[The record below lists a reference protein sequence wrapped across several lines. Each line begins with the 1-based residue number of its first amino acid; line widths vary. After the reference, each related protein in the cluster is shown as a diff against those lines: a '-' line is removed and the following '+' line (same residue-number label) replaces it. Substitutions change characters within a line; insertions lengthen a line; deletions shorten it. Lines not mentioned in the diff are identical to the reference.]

1 MNREEAKGLAKKFL
15 AGKATAEEKND
26 LHGWSALNI
35 DNEPEVVFT
44 SKPENADDV
53 KSRLFDRIQ
62 SKINTENQLVY
73 RGPIRTKLW
82 YRMVAAA
89 AVLLIAGTSVYLYKT
104 DAGGFFKNDL
114 ADVKHIAV
122 GKNTAILTL
131 SNGKQI
137 NLSDAINGQLADES
151 GISISKTSNGQLV
164 YELKGGSTKAGNEN
178 RLNKIS
184 TPKGGQYQ
192 VVLPDGSRVWLN
204 AASSIKFPADFVG
217 LNQRRVQLM
226 GEAYFEVAKD
236 KSHPFI
242 VETDKQD
249 VEVLGT
255 HFNINAYADEELT
268 KTTLLEGSVRVS
280 LAGYSPL
287 RHATDAFV
295 ILKPGQQAVLAD
307 GPIKINAAD
316 TEEAVAWKNGY
327 FKFKSESL
335 SSIMRKLSRWY
346 DVEIVYK
353 GEISKDRFGG
363 TISRYKN
370 VADVLEMLESTKLVK
385 FKVEG
390 RRIIVI

>member
-1 MNREEAKGLAKKFL
+1 MNNEEVKGLAKKFL
-15 AGKATAEEKND
+15 AGKATTEDKSK
-26 LHGWSALNI
+26 LHSWSALNA
-35 DNEPEVVFT
+35 DDEPEVVFT
-44 SKPENADDV
+44 SKPENAEDV

-62 SKINTENQLVY
+62 SKINTGDQ
-73 RGPIRTKLW
+73 PIYERSIGTRLW
-82 YRMVAAA
+82 YRTVAAA
-89 AVLLIAGTSVYLYKT
+89 AILLIIGTPAYLYN
-104 DAGGFFKNDL
+104 AGSLFKDDL
-114 ADVKHIAV
+114 ADAKHIAI

-131 SNGKQI
+131 ANGKQI
-137 NLSDAINGQLADES
+137 NLSDAVNGKLADES
-151 GISISKTSNGQLV
+151 GISINKTSDGQLV
-164 YELKGGSTKAGNEN
+164 YEVKGAAGRGDEN

-192 VVLPDGSRVWLN
+192 VVLPDGSKVWLN
-204 AASSIKFPADFVG
+204 AASSIKFPSDFVG
-217 LNQRRVQLM
+217 LNQRKVQLI

-242 VETDKQD
+242 VQTDKQE

-255 HFNINAYADEELT
+255 HFNVNAYSDEELT

-280 LAGYSPL
+280 LDGNSNAV
-287 RHATDAFV
+287 HVTNAFV

-307 GPIKINAAD
+307 GPIKINQAD

-327 FKFKSESL
+327 FKFNSESL

-346 DVEIVYK
+346 DVEVVYK

-390 RRIIVI
+390 RRIIVM

>member
-1 MNREEAKGLAKKFL
+1 MNKEEAKGLAEKFL
-15 AGKATAEEKND
+15 AGKATDEDKSK
-26 LHGWSALNI
+26 LHSWSELNA
-35 DNEPEVVFT
+35 DDEPEVVFT
-44 SKPENADDV
+44 SKLENVEDV

-62 SKINTENQLVY
+62 SKINTGDQSVQHGFIGT
-73 RGPIRTKLW
+73 RLW

-89 AVLLIAGTSVYLYKT
+89 AAILLIVGTSMYLYKASA
-104 DAGGFFKNDL
+104 DSLFKDDL
-114 ADVKHIAV
+114 ADAKHIPI

-131 SNGKQI
+131 ANGKQI
-137 NLSDAINGQLADES
+137 NLSDAVNGQLADES
-151 GISISKTSNGQLV
+151 GISITKISDGQLV
-164 YELKGGSTKAGNEN
+164 YEVKAVVARGAEN
-178 RLNKIS
+178 RLNTIS

-192 VVLPDGSRVWLN
+192 VVLPDGSKVWLN
-204 AASSIKFPADFVG
+204 AASSIKFPSDFVG
-217 LNQRRVQLM
+217 LNQRKVQLM

-236 KSHPFI
+236 KLHPFI

-255 HFNINAYADEELT
+255 HFNINAYGDEELT

-280 LAGYSPL
+280 LDGTSNTV
-287 RHATDAFV
+287 HVTDAFI
-295 ILKPGQQAVLAD
+295 ILKPGQQAVLAT
-307 GPIKINAAD
+307 GPIKINQAD

-346 DVEIVYK
+346 DVEVVYK

>member
-1 MNREEAKGLAKKFL
+1 MNNEEVKGLAKKFL
-15 AGKATAEEKND
+15 VGKATAEDKSK
-26 LHGWSALNI
+26 LHSWSALNA
-35 DNEPEVVFT
+35 DDEPEVVFT
-44 SKPENADDV
+44 SKPENAEDV

-62 SKINTENQLVY
+62 SKINTGDQ
-73 RGPIRTKLW
+73 PIYERFIGTRLW
-82 YRMVAAA
+82 YRTVAAA
-89 AVLLIAGTSVYLYKT
+89 AILLIIGTPAYLYN
-104 DAGGFFKNDL
+104 AGSLFKDDL
-114 ADVKHIAV
+114 ADAKHIAI

-131 SNGKQI
+131 ANGKQI
-137 NLSDAINGQLADES
+137 NLSDAVNGKLADES
-151 GISISKTSNGQLV
+151 GISINKTSDGQLV
-164 YELKGGSTKAGNEN
+164 YEVKGAAGRGDEN

-192 VVLPDGSRVWLN
+192 VVLPDGSKVWLN
-204 AASSIKFPADFVG
+204 AASSIKFPSDFVG
-217 LNQRRVQLM
+217 LNQRKVQLI

-242 VETDKQD
+242 VQTDKQE

-255 HFNINAYADEELT
+255 HFNVNAYSDEELT

-280 LAGYSPL
+280 LDGNSNAV
-287 RHATDAFV
+287 HVTDAFV
-295 ILKPGQQAVLAD
+295 ILKPGQQAVLAA
-307 GPIKINAAD
+307 GPIKINQAD

-327 FKFKSESL
+327 FKFNSESL

-346 DVEIVYK
+346 DVEVVYK